1 MADRKDEGLTR
12 KQFIVFRVLVPMVM
26 IITISTFIIGGII
39 GNLAM
44 ILISG
49 GISVVVTCLGF
60 AAAFLDIA
68 NNLRK

>member
-1 MADRKDEGLTR
+1 MALKENKNLTLKR
-12 KQFIVFRVLVPMVM
+12 VMTFWVPVIALFI
-26 IITISTFIIGGII
+26 TAATFIIGSII

-60 AAAFLDIA
+60 AVAFSNVA
-68 NNLRK
+68 NILRR